1 MANDVAIVAVDPG
14 ATCGIAFYHN
24 GRFETMQLPKR
35 EALGFIHG
43 VVEGLADAGIRP
55 ALVVERFT
63 VGRGPRRPMSPQLD
77 AQEVI
82 GALYDLS
89 TLLLL
94 DFWRQNVADAKM
106 VGSDAS
112 LSRIGWYRSGW
123 PHANDAA
130 RHIYLTLMRHY
141 PAEFKRVV
149 RGETQDINRIIEES
163 EELRNRANGAAAS
176 GQG

>member
-1 MANDVAIVAVDPG
+1 MSGDVALVAVDPG

-43 VVEGLADAGIRP
+43 VVSGLADADIRP

-63 VGRGPRRPMSPQLD
+63 VGRGRHRPMSPQLD
-77 AQEVI
+77 AQEII

-94 DFWRQNVADAKM
+94 DFWRQNVADAKS

-130 RHIYLTLMRHY
+130 RHVYLALMRHY
-141 PAEFKRVV
+141 PTEFKRVI
-149 RGETQDINRIIEES
+149 RGQTQKINEIIEEP
-163 EELRNRANGAAAS
+163 EELRNRADSDAAP
-176 GQG
+176 